1 MSTTK
6 NTFFSPCPSSHE
18 LPLHFWHWIAVQG
31 PMKVQPTV
39 VWRYCIY
46 RLNYNFSLYLNS
58 HCIYLQCGKNEN
70 LLYPPTKH
78 FTSINQRVKE
88 AHDII
93 KKVKKKQ
100 RLPFIF
106 YRKWCGKKFAQN
118 IRLHTSSIA
127 KSISPKYVRY
137 YELFRGWNCFDLMV
151 LSLFRMMSLTFD
163 IDLALALLPKRC
175 LVHSLVSCFRLE
187 DINHIILVISNLWL

>member
-1 MSTTK
+1 MV
-6 NTFFSPCPSSHE
+6 NE
-18 LPLHFWHWIAVQG
+18 IQLGEVQ
-31 PMKVQPTV
+31 MKPP
-39 VWRYCIY
+39 
-46 RLNYNFSLYLNS
+46 
-58 HCIYLQCGKNEN
+58 CIYLQCGKSEN
-70 LLYPPTKH
+70 LLYQPTKH

-137 YELFRGWNCFDLMV
+137 YELFRGWNCFDIMV
-151 LSLFRMMSLTFD
+151 LSLFRMMSL
-163 IDLALALLPKRC
+163 
-175 LVHSLVSCFRLE
+175 SLTLTLRSHCCQRDVLC
-187 DINHIILVISNLWL
+187 IL